1 MLNYA
6 IYIMIYLGALLM
18 VFNIYGFIRF
28 ARFVKGLKMWGGR
41 NAVLYVPIVLL
52 VLFLVGYLMVGFF
65 GSPSLTVAAI
75 LFGGSIFVFVMYWLL
90 SGVTQRILSGEK
102 LEAKLMAAEESD
114 RAKTEFLANVSHEM
128 RTPMNVILGLA
139 DLELKSP
146 DLGDRTRQRL
156 EKIGKSGKHLLGLI
170 NNVLDMNRMENG
182 TMTLMPN
189 EFCLED
195 SLGQV
200 SAIIQTL
207 CEEKGLEYTCGKIPP
222 SAQGRYS
229 ADELQLKSVLISIL
243 ENAVKYTDAGGSVG
257 VQVDCIGQQDH
268 VRTLCFKVSDTG
280 VGISEEFLPRIFD
293 TFAKEDASFTD
304 KYGGGGLSL
313 ARAKSVIEL
322 MGGTI
327 GAESTKGKGSVFTV
341 TVPMTVVSE
350 TCCCETP
357 GLPEEEVSL
366 AGRRV
371 LIVEDVPENAEIVQD
386 LLELEDV
393 ETEHAENG
401 KVGLDMFAASPP
413 GFYDAV
419 LMDLRMPVMDGLE
432 STRRIRALERP
443 DAKTVPIIALTANA
457 FAGDIQNA
465 LNSGM
470 NEHLAKPADAE
481 LLYSTLRRHIRM
493 NPGEERSAGN
503 D

>member
-6 IYIMIYLGALLM
+6 TDTMIYLGALLM

-52 VLFLVGYLMVGFF
+52 VLFLVGYLAVAFF
-65 GSPSLTVAAI
+65 GSPSLTVAGI

-90 SGVTQRILSGEK
+90 SGVTQRILSGEQ
-102 LEAKLMAAEESD
+102 LEAKLMAAEESN

-139 DLELKSP
+139 ELELKNP
-146 DLGDRTRQRL
+146 GLEEQTRQRL
-156 EKIGKSGKHLLGLI
+156 EKIDESGKHLLGLI
-170 NNVLDMNRMENG
+170 NNVLDMNRIENG
-182 TMTLMPN
+182 TMTLKSN
-189 EFCLED
+189 EFCLGE

-207 CEEKGLEYTCGKIPP
+207 CEEKGLEYTCGRIPP
-222 SAQGRYS
+222 GAQGRYS
-229 ADELQLKSVLISIL
+229 ADELMLKSVLISIL
-243 ENAVKYTDAGGSVG
+243 DNAVKYTDAGGSVSL
-257 VQVDCIGQQDH
+257 QVECTGRQDN
-268 VRTLCFKVSDTG
+268 VRTLCFTVSDTG

-293 TFAKEDASFTD
+293 TFSKEDAGFTD

-313 ARAKSVIEL
+313 ARAKSAVEL
-322 MGGTI
+322 MGGTVR
-327 GAESTKGKGSVFTV
+327 AESMKGKGSVFTV
-341 TVPMTVVSE
+341 TVPMTAVSE
-350 TCCCETP
+350 TCCDAP
-357 GLPEEEVSL
+357 AAPEEETGL
-366 AGRRV
+366 AGCRV

-386 LLELEDV
+386 LLELEGV
-393 ETEHAENG
+393 KTEHAENG
-401 KVGLDMFAASPP
+401 RVGLDAFSASPP
-413 GFYDAV
+413 GYYDAV

-432 STRRIRALERP
+432 SARQIRALERP

-457 FAGDIQNA
+457 FATDIQNA
-465 LNSGM
+465 LDSGM
-470 NEHLAKPADAE
+470 NEHLTKPADAE
-481 LLYSTLRRHIRM
+481 LLYATLKKHIGKARV
-493 NPGEERSAGN
+493 GRGVQVN